1 MFHLTAP
8 CPTGPNKAGRKERG
22 YLSEDFEGPPRSL
35 TVDAS
40 FRAFAQDTPVTSRY
54 VMDRCVGLMPHHSVD
69 LKRPRINGSG

>member
-40 FRAFAQDTPVTSRY
+40 FRAFAQDTPVTSRSRDGP
-54 VMDRCVGLMPHHSVD
+54 VCRSDATPFG
-69 LKRPRINGSG
+69 